1 MPYITPAAMNFITAS
16 RRSNVLLAATTVT
29 AAPAIT
35 SQPGIK
41 SIIQVVISGGT
52 DGSGTVTITGTVG
65 GVAGTSEVLTFTAN
79 GVQSTT
85 SYFTAISAV
94 ATTDFTGEASVPTI
108 KIQSVGSDGSP
119 VFFDTEIITGF
130 PCFIEMAGLLVG
142 AGAGA
147 WATLRS
153 GSHEMGTSTLYIDY
167 QEDYVPIVGDKITD
181 ELTSD
186 VWLIQDSS
194 VKMGLALPQFYECRM
209 TRYET

>member
-1 MPYITPAAMNFITAS
+1 MPYITPAAMNFITVT

-29 AAPAIT
+29 AAPTIT

-79 GVQSTT
+79 GVQATIA
-85 SYFTAISAV
+85 YFTAISAV
-94 ATTDFTGEASVPTI
+94 ATTGFTGEASVPTI

-119 VFFDTEIITGF
+119 TFFETDIVSGF

-147 WATLRS
+147 WATLRA
-153 GSHEMGTSTLYIDY
+153 GSHEMGTATLYIDY
-167 QEDYVPIVGDKITD
+167 QEDYVPTVGDKVTD
-181 ELTSD
+181 DLTSD

-194 VKMGLALPQFYECRM
+194 VKMGLPLPQFYECRM